1 MKLSSK
7 KKQAPG
13 AQHPSEIPAQF
24 QTPPLFPA
32 PSDFAQ
38 LHHLINHLNLPVW
51 LKTRQDIPY
60 LNRAMAQFVGSDL
73 TQQDNEQWLN
83 FIHPEDIGCF
93 MALWRAA
100 QLNGQ
105 SFKKSCRIRHSQL
118 GYRMCAVQVDFP
130 PDAQPPFQWLLSW
143 TDIHDCYEQQQQLTR
158 QVTAQNKMLDASA
171 DSIKIL
177 TPDGKVTYMN
187 RSGCLALGVPVAE
200 QKFGMPWLE
209 LLPEEVRACGACA
222 LTQAAQGKN
231 ARFAGN
237 SAVAGQAP
245 QYWDNILTPVLDEH
259 GATQH
264 ILCVSR
270 DISQQKIAESR
281 LQQATEEDELT
292 GLLNRRAFNQ
302 IFRASLQDAQ
312 AQGQLVG
319 LLLIDLDYF
328 KHVNDTLG
336 HSAGD
341 HLLQTLGQ
349 RFQSC
354 FAANITVARLGG
366 DEFAILVPELQD
378 QAQLME
384 VAQLAWM
391 QMELPISYAGQYING
406 GMSIGCS
413 MFPRDAQSASNLLK
427 CADIALNDLKSSGR
441 GGIRMFNQAMFEAL
455 EITTRQLTLARSILK
470 SDRIAPFYQPK
481 VLLSSAQVIGFEALL
496 RWHDQNGRLQ
506 LPSNIYAAFH
516 DYELASG
523 ISEVMQ
529 AKIFQDIRQWMAAGL
544 EVLPISIN
552 AAPVEFLRD
561 DYAEKLLQRIQQYG
575 IPHHTVELEITEQS
589 LSERGAN
596 YVRRALNLLKQSGI
610 QISLDDFGTGH
621 SSLTRLK
628 DYPVDCI
635 KIDRNFVERMTLDR
649 SALAIVKA
657 ITQLGDSISL
667 DILVEGIETA
677 EQLEVLK
684 ACHCLKGQG
693 FYFYRP
699 MSYADATALLLP
711 RKGG

>member
-1 MKLSSK
+1 MIRYMFPVREGTAVKPAFLRAVFVAGCMAVVLAGCAPLQPDTPLAANVVASPNFDERRPDFVVIHHTGSKTLEDAQRILTTPLRKVSAHYLISRDGAIIQLVGENARAWHAGKSWWGGLTDLNSASIGIELDNAGKLERVGNRWISAVSK
-7 KKQAPG
+7 RAYADDDVLVANHKHDRPG
-13 AQHPSEIPAQF
+13 
-24 QTPPLFPA
+24 TPPIGWHEYGE
-32 PSDFAQ
+32 AQ
-38 LHHLINHLNLPVW
+38 LEV
-51 LKTRQDIPY
+51 
-60 LNRAMAQFVGSDL
+60 
-73 TQQDNEQWLN
+73 
-83 FIHPEDIGCF
+83 
-93 MALWRAA
+93 AA
-100 QLNGQ
+100 Q
-105 SFKKSCRIRHSQL
+105 
-118 GYRMCAVQVDFP
+118 
-130 PDAQPPFQWLLSW
+130 
-143 TDIHDCYEQQQQLTR
+143 
-158 QVTAQNKMLDASA
+158 
-171 DSIKIL
+171 
-177 TPDGKVTYMN
+177 
-187 RSGCLALGVPVAE
+187 
-200 QKFGMPWLE
+200 
-209 LLPEEVRACGACA
+209 
-222 LTQAAQGKN
+222 
-231 ARFAGN
+231 
-237 SAVAGQAP
+237 
-245 QYWDNILTPVLDEH
+245 
-259 GATQH
+259 
-264 ILCVSR
+264 
-270 DISQQKIAESR
+270 
-281 LQQATEEDELT
+281 
-292 GLLNRRAFNQ
+292 
-302 IFRASLQDAQ
+302 
-312 AQGQLVG
+312 VG

-349 RFQSC
+349 RFKNC
-354 FAANITVARLGG
+354 FEAGITVARLGG

-481 VLLSSAQVIGFEALL
+481 VLLNSAQVIGFEALL
-496 RWHDQNGRLQ
+496 RWHDQSGRLQ

-529 AKIFQDIRQWMAAGL
+529 VKIFQDIQQWMADGMQ
-544 EVLPISIN
+544 VLPISIN

-561 DYAEKLLQRIQQYG
+561 DYAEKLLQRIRQYG
-575 IPHHTVELEITEQS
+575 IPHHAVELEITEQS

-677 EQLEVLK
+677 EQLEVLR

-711 RKGG
+711 RRGG